1 MKKPEI
7 SAVKFILAS
16 FMAAA
21 VLGNSIADMTVLAGE
36 EPAEYTQEAATSSS
50 SSESGAAEAAGTASG
65 SAADISE
72 TDISTEGADTTEIS
86 ETETDATDV
95 VTEYI
100 DTLGIIEADTVTTD
114 SSSVELKNASFYIL
128 REVDASIPDEPASHS
143 TIDYTDGIVLENCT
157 FEPEY
162 YDDYVLGSDFDEAE
176 LSEGE
181 YTATNAVYD
190 ALTVYPSVEEIQNV
204 FPSFDPYKYYVQ
216 WYVIKYV
223 GSAIHIDGV
232 VRTRQASVYDEP
244 PEVPSEEPAEEPD
257 VIIDITTVCYNTEFE
272 CDGQEHLIGDGFRI
286 KVTEKDSPET
296 FIESIYDKFGNL
308 VKIESSAAAAGEG
321 TYFSYRDK
329 SYWVN
334 IDAAYARVSADTLS
348 SLSVPISFIY
358 DNAIIPITD
367 ITVKILD
374 EFGNYVDSDKVLI
387 KVDAKETVVEADPVR
402 SITIEAGST
411 VQNDNGSTITNDN
424 YEIISG
430 ALLSGHSIS
439 NIVFNGSQTGA
450 GTSSN
455 EITSCTIVDENG
467 NDVTSKY
474 RITYKNGKLILVD
487 AGDTTDSASASS
499 SVTTTTGTAT
509 ASSSKSNY
517 ASLSKVTESGSLAL
531 DDSQLGTGTAAN
543 ADGTP
548 QVLGARR
555 SSTADSTVPGYLRI
569 IVMLACVLILGKA
582 FRKKILFER

>member
-1 MKKPEI
+1 MKKLDRAAI
-7 SAVKFILAS
+7 KFILAS
-16 FMAAA
+16 FLTAT
-21 VLGNSIADMTVLAGE
+21 VLGNGIADMTVFAGE
-36 EPAEYTQEAATSSS
+36 DPAEYTPEATTCS
-50 SSESGAAEAAGTASG
+50 SSESGAAVAASTADS
-65 SAADISE
+65 SAADS
-72 TDISTEGADTTEIS
+72 STMESSADDSNTTEIS
-86 ETETDATDV
+86 
-95 VTEYI
+95 TEYI
-100 DTLGIIEADTVTTD
+100 DMLGVIEADTVTTE

-128 REVDASIPDEPASHS
+128 REVDASIPDEPASHP

-157 FEPEY
+157 YEPEY

-244 PEVPSEEPAEEPD
+244 PEVPTEEPAEEPEREPD

-272 CDGQEHLIGDGFRI
+272 CDGQEHLVGDGFRI
-286 KVTEKDSPET
+286 KVTEKDNPET
-296 FIESIYDKFGNL
+296 FIENIYDKFGNL

-329 SYWVN
+329 KYWVN

-348 SLSVPISFIY
+348 SFSVPISFVY
-358 DNAIIPITD
+358 NNAVVPASE

-374 EFGNYVDSDKVLI
+374 EFGNYINSDKVLI
-387 KVDAKETVVEADPVR
+387 KVDAKETVVEADSVR

-411 VQNDNGSTITNDN
+411 VQNDNGSTITNDDYN
-424 YEIISG
+424 IISG
-430 ALLSGHSIS
+430 SLLSGHRIA

-474 RITYKNGKLILVD
+474 RITYKKGKLILVD
-487 AGDTTDSASASS
+487 AGDTNDAASTSS
-499 SVTTTTGTAT
+499 TTAT
-509 ASSSKSNY
+509 ASDSASNY
-517 ASLSKVTESGSLAL
+517 ASLNVTTESGSVDIGSSTSAE
-531 DDSQLGTGTAAN
+531 AAS
-543 ADGTP
+543 P

-555 SSTADSTVPGYLRI
+555 SSTSDSAVPGYGRI
-569 IVMLACVLILGKA
+569 IVIMVCVMLIVLVSISAKKSCV
-582 FRKKILFER
+582 FTKKG